1 MANQKV
7 FPIRMDN
14 SMYGRLQ
21 TQASRFGVSVTA
33 YIRIAFSERLE
44 KDEATMI
51 LLTPSKK
58 GRR

>member
-1 MANQKV
+1 
-7 FPIRMDN
+7 
-14 SMYGRLQ
+14 MYGRLQ

-44 KDEATMI
+44 KDEATMV
-51 LLTPSKK
+51 LLSPSKK